1 MMGCGFGAGHG
12 SAGLGHILAE
22 VVAFFGRLASQVL
35 VILTSGP
42 ALGLLTALVLLLAA
56 VALLRVIFA
65 RRAPPTRPAGSEGT
79 R

>member
-1 MMGCGFGAGHG
+1 MMGCSFGAGHG
-12 SAGLGHILAE
+12 SAGLGHILGE

-56 VALLRVIFA
+56 VALMRVIFA
-65 RRAPPTRPAGSEGT
+65 RRRPLARPAGSEGAG
-79 R
+79 

>member
-1 MMGCGFGAGHG
+1 MMGCGFGAGH
-12 SAGLGHILAE
+12 SSVGLGHILVE
-22 VVAFFGRLASQVL
+22 VAAFFGRLASQVV

-56 VALLRVIFA
+56 VALLKVIFA
-65 RRAPPTRPAGSEGT
+65 RRGPASRPAGSEGA